1 MAGSHINNGIVLVPD
16 SCNLTEDMKEE
27 TFLAANYNATTEE
40 EKEEIEKICTGET
53 ETEFSKNLNEKDI
66 TIDGMT
72 KIAIIESSLGVSTTP
87 QTIRFRHLS
96 AFASFKSLLSLIS
109 K

>member
-53 ETEFSKNLNEKDI
+53 ETEFSK
-66 TIDGMT
+66 T
-72 KIAIIESSLGVSTTP
+72 KCPPPSNTSRCIAGHVYPYLC
-87 QTIRFRHLS
+87 S
-96 AFASFKSLLSLIS
+96 AECRDNRLLLYCSR
-109 K
+109 